1 LNPGDR
7 GVWATDWAFFR
18 MSIHPTS
25 TDVRSYYNDLL
36 KNKMLAYRLYG
47 NDRIEQAARFFLDNI
62 YKDSII
68 VDIGCGIGIATE
80 IMARKAS
87 RGRVI
92 GLDISNQNIWYANK
106 TISTVNTSFYCLDVV
121 RNSSDIKQIVG
132 ASVDIFTLCDVLE
145 HIPDTDRP
153 ILLQKLAEIGSPN
166 VKILLTI
173 PSEFYQERL
182 RLENPAELQIIDNTI
197 TAKILDS
204 EAREAGFVLTYFRLV
219 DVWNKAQY
227 AHCTLQRAEALNR
240 SVRKQVTI
248 PRTNRLIS
256 FSRRMANKLYFGR
269 HHQKRRQKKY
279 IDDVFGSL

>member
-1 LNPGDR
+1 
-7 GVWATDWAFFR
+7 
-18 MSIHPTS
+18 
-25 TDVRSYYNDLL
+25 
-36 KNKMLAYRLYG
+36 MLAYRLHG

-62 YKDSII
+62 SEDSII

-106 TISTVNTSFYCLDVV
+106 TISIANTTFSCLDVV
-121 RNSSDIKQIVG
+121 KNASDIKQIAG
-132 ASVDIFTLCDVLE
+132 APVDIFTLCDVME

-153 ILLQKLAEIGSPN
+153 TLLQKLAEIGSPN

-182 RLENPAELQIIDNTI
+182 RIENPGELQIIDNTI

-227 AHCTLQRAEALNR
+227 AHCTLQRAESLNR
-240 SVRKQVTI
+240 CVREQVTI
-248 PRTNRLIS
+248 PKTNPLIS
-256 FSRRMANKLYFGR
+256 LSKRMANRLYFGR
-269 HHQKRRQKKY
+269 HNQKKRQKKY
-279 IDDVFGSL
+279 IDDVFGNV